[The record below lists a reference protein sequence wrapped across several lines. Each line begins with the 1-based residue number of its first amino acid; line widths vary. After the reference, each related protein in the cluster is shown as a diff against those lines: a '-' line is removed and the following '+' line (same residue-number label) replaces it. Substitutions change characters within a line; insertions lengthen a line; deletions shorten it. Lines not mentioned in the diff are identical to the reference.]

1 MHRSSGDIA
10 TGVDTMGVAAK
21 VELHDKARWR
31 CDWLL
36 EKWSD
41 EACDFVRRQLES
53 QGVSHIGA
61 EIVAKPTGRI
71 NKAVSA
77 IMGRPIE
84 FYKVEQR
91 IMPITQGIS
100 SAELRKL
107 IAPEVVEEIPGN
119 LLLNEGINEMLDLLS
134 AVAGTTAYNNAN
146 ADIGVGDS
154 NTAESATQTDLQAA
168 TNKLFKAMNATYP
181 QRGSQV
187 TTFQSD
193 FTNAEA
199 NFAWQEGSIRNGNT
213 RNKNLNRKVQNMGT
227 KASGTW
233 TLTATVTIS

>member
-1 MHRSSGDIA
+1 MKRASGDVA
-10 TGVDTMGVAAK
+10 TARDNMGVAAR
-21 VELHDKARWR
+21 VELHDSGKWR

-41 EACDFVRRQLES
+41 EACDFVADRLEK
-53 QGVSHIGA
+53 QGITHIGA
-61 EIVAKPTGRI
+61 EMVCKPTGRI
-71 NKAVSA
+71 NHVVSA
-77 IMGRPIE
+77 ILGRP
-84 FYKVEQR
+84 VEYYVARQR
-91 IMPITQGIS
+91 IMPIKEGIS

-154 NTAESATQTDLQAA
+154 TTAAAATDTDLVAS
-168 TNKLFKAMNATYP
+168 TNKLYKGMNATYP
-181 QRGSQV
+181 QRGTQV
-187 TTFQSD
+187 TTWQSD

-199 NFAWQEGSIRNGNT
+199 NYAWQEGSIRNGVT